1 MRCFIDEDGGT
12 IESKF
17 YIGRFY
23 TPYGQEILH
32 RLHESLQP
40 SNDTVEEQ
48 AKAMRRAWFRK
59 FKFVGQDIQAELNY
73 CGETKRILLAHT
85 THHEDIWTSWVL
97 KTTDGELKAQT
108 IHWKSPTSTSITH
121 IINNIEDVIDLHT
134 LVPEIAVRGSNDW
147 KYAALNL
154 LALRFNL
161 EEPPEYEAQ
170 PEEFTKKRS
179 ASGISGTQNGTSK
192 KPRMKEE
199 RNGEGIQSTPQ
210 PIFGPGVKI

>member
-12 IESKF
+12 TESKF

-23 TPYGQEILH
+23 TSYSQEIIH

-40 SNDTVEEQ
+40 TNDTVEEQ
-48 AKAMRRAWFRK
+48 AKAMRRAWFKK
-59 FKFVGQDIQAELNY
+59 FKSVGQDVQAELSY
-73 CGETKRILLAHT
+73 CEETKRMLLAHT
-85 THHEDIWTSWVL
+85 MHHEDIWTSWVL

-108 IHWKSPTSTSITH
+108 IHWKSSTSISNMH
-121 IINNIEDVIDLHT
+121 KINNIEDVIDLNT

-161 EEPPEYEAQ
+161 EEPPEHEARD
-170 PEEFTKKRS
+170 EGSTRKRA
-179 ASGISGTQNGTSK
+179 ASGISGTQNGMSK

-199 RNGEGIQSTPQ
+199 PDGEGIQSSLS
-210 PIFGPGVKI
+210 GPSRSSVPK